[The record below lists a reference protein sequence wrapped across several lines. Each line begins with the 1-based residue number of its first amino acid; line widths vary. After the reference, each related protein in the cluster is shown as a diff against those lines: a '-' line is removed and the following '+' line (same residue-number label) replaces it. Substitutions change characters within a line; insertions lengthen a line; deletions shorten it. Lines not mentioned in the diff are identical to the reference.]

1 MKKILLLLYSLI
13 LVCTIKAQNYNNIVS
28 YYFNN
33 TPVHGVKIKTNLPFT
48 SGSQMPTI
56 HIYGYRYRPS
66 DVIDL
71 SVVSY
76 IYGGAFI
83 NYSARSAG
91 DYTPPL
97 SLSNENGKVVL
108 FINDK
113 LYFPRF
119 SVSAYGK
126 GMSADTAGNYQNW
139 TVVDD
144 TLSGTN
150 TVSVPYKNKFSG
162 DIYLTNGIWNNTGK
176 VGIGTTNPT
185 EMLSVK
191 GNIKAQEVKVTTAA
205 ADWPDY
211 VFKPGYKL
219 LPLDALAARIKNEGR
234 LPDMPL
240 AGEVE
245 KNGLDLGKINK
256 LQQQKIEELTLY
268 MLQQHQQ
275 NKVLQEQVRQQ
286 AVQIE
291 RQEKE
296 IEMIKTKLKIK
307 Q

>member
-1 MKKILLLLYSLI
+1 MKKILLLLYSFVF
-13 LVCTIKAQNYNNIVS
+13 VCAIKAQNYNNIVS

-56 HIYGYRYRPS
+56 HIYGYSYRTS

-71 SVVSY
+71 SVVYY

-83 NYSARSAG
+83 NYSASSAG
-91 DYTPPL
+91 NYTPSL

-113 LYFPRF
+113 PYFQRF

-126 GMSADTAGNYQNW
+126 GESADTAGSYQGW

-150 TVSVPYKNKFSG
+150 TVNVPYKNRFAG
-162 DIYLTNGIWNNTGK
+162 NIYLTNGIWNNAGK

-205 ADWPDY
+205 SDWPDY
-211 VFKPGYKL
+211 VFQPGYRL
-219 LPLDALAARIKNEGR
+219 MSLDSLSGR
-234 LPDMPL
+234 VKQLGHLPDMPSAKDVETNGQNL
-240 AGEVE
+240 GE
-245 KNGLDLGKINK
+245 INK
-256 LQQQKIEELTLY
+256 KLLQKVEELTLY
-268 MLQQHQQ
+268 ITEQ
-275 NKVLQEQVRQQ
+275 NKRLDAQEKRINVL
-286 AVQIE
+286 E
-291 RQEKE
+291 RQ
-296 IEMIKTKLKIK
+296 INN
-307 Q
+307 